1 MDTRRLEDV
10 LEAEG
15 VRAALAELGLEAGT
29 VFGAWK
35 APNPY
40 RHHRWLVKRTPD
52 KLIVNA
58 IPEDADQDHLFW
70 EEWYAEGG
78 KVHHHVLSRWVPAR
92 YDGIFDAPA
101 SDQEHPPLSFGKR
114 WYVIDDPDMR
124 AWLVRR

>member
-1 MDTRRLEDV
+1 MDSRRLEDV
-10 LEAEG
+10 LQDQG
-15 VRAALAELGLEAGT
+15 VLAAIRELGLDPGT
-29 VFGAWK
+29 VFRATTAG
-35 APNPY
+35 NPY

-78 KVHHHVLSRWVPAR
+78 RVHHHVLSRWSPAR
-92 YDGIFDAPA
+92 YDAIFEAPA
-101 SDQEHPPLSFGKR
+101 RDDEHPPLSFGKR

-124 AWLVRR
+124 AWLLRR